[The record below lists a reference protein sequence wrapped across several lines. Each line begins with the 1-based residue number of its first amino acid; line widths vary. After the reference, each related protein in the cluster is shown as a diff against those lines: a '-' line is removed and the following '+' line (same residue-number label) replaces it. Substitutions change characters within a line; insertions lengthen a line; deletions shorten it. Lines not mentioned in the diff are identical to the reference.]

1 MSGIRKGDVPRITQ
15 KFRQLPEAVQR
26 ELQQQIRDAGP
37 RVVSEAR
44 ARVPVDLGDLKNSIT
59 LIPKGKFGWAIDV
72 MAKAKRGR
80 HAFNYG
86 WFVEF
91 GTNRAVAVTIRRGR
105 SKKAQTRKL
114 GANAQPFLLPA
125 FRRVMRPVMRQ
136 IRQAIRGVVRKH
148 SIRG

>member
-37 RVVSEAR
+37 RVLAEAR
-44 ARVPVDLGDLKNSIT
+44 RRVPVEHGDLKNSIT
-59 LIPKGKFGWAIDV
+59 LVPKGKFGWAIDV
-72 MAKAKRGR
+72 LARAKRGR
-80 HAFNYG
+80 HRFNYG

-91 GTNRAVAVTIRRGR
+91 GTSRAVTVTVRKGKSR
-105 SKKAQTRKL
+105 KATSRAL
-114 GANAQPFLLPA
+114 GKNAQPFLLPA
-125 FRRVMRPVMRQ
+125 FRRVMRPVMRN
-136 IRQAIRGVVRKH
+136 IRQAIRGVVRKA